1 MRKKIIAAAAA
12 LLIGAGS
19 AGAEPMGIIEAIDL
33 TLSQNLTLRS
43 VREEAA
49 KAYARRVGADG
60 LWTPSITV
68 NAYIDKQREMQTSDG
83 SNRDSNTVARA
94 NLTQTIYSGG
104 RNSALR
110 RQAQTSTEIADL
122 KLIDAE
128 NRAIG
133 TLFALF
139 YDTLLQRERIAAERS
154 AVATSE
160 AHLRELERMNEV
172 GLSNRLEVIR
182 ASQGLATNRANLIA
196 AEGKY
201 GTAVIALMNFM
212 TIPPE
217 EQRELKGM
225 MKAIKVAGDRASS
238 LEAARKN
245 RADLKAAE
253 AQTRYQKD
261 QVEVARS
268 AGRPN
273 ISLGASAGYLDPYNR
288 TDRGSDTWRAELSIT
303 VPILDRSS
311 TRSAVL
317 DAQATLRQTELAL
330 SISELDIV
338 SGVEA
343 AWTELDAANE
353 RLTSTERALELA
365 QESLRLSEVGFQEG
379 VTPQLDL
386 LTAQTA
392 FTEAQ
397 LAHLSALYDQMLAV
411 VALKVTEGNIIQW
424 TSEVTF

>member
-12 LLIGAGS
+12 LLIGTGS